1 MNDDRVRAAL
11 TEFEQLADLDAGER
25 TAALERLAA
34 RDGDLARLVRA
45 LMDRDGTPSP
55 WLLQAG
61 QSHEALLRGLDDDGH
76 RAGEHLGPF
85 VLLRRLGRGGM
96 GEVWEAQRADGEFAQ
111 RVALKILHGLAL
123 SPSGRQRFLRERQ
136 ALARLEHPGI
146 ARLIDGGIEPSGVA
160 WLALEFVDGE
170 AIVAHV
176 RRARF
181 SRVERVMLL
190 ESVCGT
196 VASAHRQFVL
206 HRDIKPANVLV
217 DREGRA
223 RLLDFGIARLLDDD
237 GDDSVAGPSPRT
249 PRYAAPELLRGEAT
263 GIAAD
268 VYQLGLLLGEVLADA
283 NAPANRR
290 GAIDA
295 DLTAI
300 LAKATADDPRERHAS
315 AADLAGDLARWRGR
329 LPVSAR
335 PAHWAYR
342 GERFIAR
349 HRVASALG
357 ALAVV
362 AILGGL
368 AATWRYA
375 EREKAARAAAEVA
388 ATQAIAEAATARG
401 VSDVLAA
408 LFTAADPYVSNRRD
422 LSARDVLLDAA
433 TQLQGRADLAPA
445 VWRRL
450 VNRIAGALDR
460 IGELAAARPLIE
472 RAAAQVGEPVEQSLS
487 LSYLAELERAE
498 GHFEPSRARSRE
510 ALALAREAGDVGRN
524 AQVTALTV
532 QASTEAWDHRYEAA
546 VALLRE
552 VLPVAA
558 SLGATE
564 AAQRIQAEADLGHF
578 LIYLEQFDE
587 AERHLDAASA
597 AAALEPQRWR
607 ALGHHISL
615 SRIYLLTR
623 QQRYADALV
632 EAERRLPESD
642 ELHGAASSNGVQLR
656 QLRARAL
663 VGLKRQAEAVAA
675 YRAIDALLEQQNA
688 PLPRRLEN
696 GWFIALTELDAARYA
711 QALDSSEHL
720 IALSAHAPDAAQSQA
735 DFVFTAAE
743 AELGL
748 GRVDAARR
756 RLVAWPLAERKERA
770 ARLPL
775 PLLQAAL
782 ADGS

>member
-11 TEFEQLADLDAGER
+11 AEFEHLADLDADARE
-25 TAALERLAA
+25 AALGKLAS
-34 RDGDLARLVRA
+34 RDADLAQRVRA
-45 LMDRDGTPSP
+45 LLDQDDEPSP
-55 WLLQAG
+55 WLQAG
-61 QSHEALLRGLDDDGH
+61 HSRDALLRAIDDDSH
-76 RAGEHLGPF
+76 RPGERLGPF

-123 SPSGRQRFLRERQ
+123 SPVARKRFLRERQ
-136 ALARLEHPGI
+136 VLARLENPGI
-146 ARLIDGGIEPSGVA
+146 ARLIDGGIESSGVA

-170 AIVAHV
+170 SIVAHV
-176 RRARF
+176 RRAHL
-181 SRVERVMLL
+181 SRVQRVVLI
-190 ESVCGT
+190 ESVCDA

-206 HRDIKPANVLV
+206 HRDIKPVNVLV

-223 RLLDFGIARLLDDD
+223 RLLDFGIARLLDA
-237 GDDSVAGPSPRT
+237 GDDEVTESSPRT
-249 PRYAAPELLRGEAT
+249 PRYAAPELVRGEAT
-263 GIAAD
+263 DIAAD
-268 VYQLGLLLGEVLADA
+268 VYQLGLLLDEVLVDTA
-283 NAPANRR
+283 APSTRR
-290 GAIDA
+290 EPVDA
-295 DLTAI
+295 DLSAI
-300 LAKATADDPRERHAS
+300 LAKAMADDPRERHAG
-315 AADLAGDLARWRGR
+315 AADLAADLARWRGR
-329 LPVSAR
+329 FPVSAR

-342 GERFIAR
+342 GERFISR
-349 HRVASALG
+349 HRLASALG
-357 ALAVV
+357 VLAVV

-368 AATWRYA
+368 AVTWRYA
-375 EREKAARAAAEVA
+375 MRAHDARMAAEVA
-388 ATQAIAEAATARG
+388 ATQANAEAATARG
-401 VSDVLAA
+401 VSDVLTA
-408 LFTAADPYVSNRRD
+408 LFTAADPYASNRRD

-433 TQLQGRADLAPA
+433 KQLQSRNDLAPA

-472 RAAAQVGEPVEQSLS
+472 RAATQVGEPAEQSIS

-498 GHFEPSRARSRE
+498 GHFEPSRAHSRE
-510 ALALAREAGDVGRN
+510 ALALAREAGDDGRN
-524 AQVTALTV
+524 AQVMALTV
-532 QASTEAWDHRYEAA
+532 QASTEAWDHQYEAA

-552 VLPVAA
+552 ASPVAA
-558 SLGATE
+558 SLGEGE

-578 LIYLEQFDE
+578 LIYLERFDE
-587 AERHLDAASA
+587 AESHLAAASA
-597 AAALEPQRWR
+597 AAAREPQRWR
-607 ALGHHISL
+607 ALGHHIAL
-615 SRIYLLTR
+615 SQIYLLTR
-623 QQRYADALV
+623 QQHYADALA

-663 VGLKRQAEAVAA
+663 VGLKRQTEAVTA
-675 YRAIDALLEQQNA
+675 YRGIDTLLREQNA

-696 GWFIALTELDAARYA
+696 GWFIALTELDAARYS
-711 QALDSSEHL
+711 QALDAAEQL
-720 IALSAHAPDAAQSQA
+720 IALSASAPDAAQSHA

-748 GRVDAARR
+748 GRAEAARR
-756 RLVAWPLAERKERA
+756 RLAAWSLAQQKERA

-782 ADGS
+782 ADAS

>member
-1 MNDDRVRAAL
+1 MNDHLMREAL
-11 TEFEQLADLDAGER
+11 TEFERLVDLDADER
-25 TAALERLAA
+25 AAALDRLAS
-34 RDGDLARLVRA
+34 RDGDLARRVQA
-45 LMDRDGTPSP
+45 LLDQDGSPSP
-55 WLLQAG
+55 WLHEG
-61 QSHEALLRGLDDDGH
+61 QSHEALLRGIDDDNH
-76 RAGEHLGPF
+76 RAGEQLGPF
-85 VLLRRLGRGGM
+85 VLLRQLGRGGM

-111 RVALKILHGLAL
+111 RVALKILYGLAL
-123 SPSGRQRFLRERQ
+123 SPSARQRFLRERQ
-136 ALARLEHPGI
+136 VLARLEHPGI
-146 ARLIDGGIEPSGVA
+146 ARLIDGGIEPTGIA

-170 AIVAHV
+170 AIVANV
-176 RRARF
+176 RRL
-181 SRVERVMLL
+181 RVPRMQRVLLL
-190 ESVCGT
+190 ESVCDA
-196 VASAHRQFVL
+196 VAFAHRQFVL
-206 HRDIKPANVLV
+206 HQDIKPANVLV

-223 RLLDFGIARLLDDD
+223 RLLDFGIARLLDAD
-237 GDDSVAGPSPRT
+237 GDPASTGPSPRT
-249 PRYAAPELLRGEAT
+249 PRYAPPELVRGEVT

-268 VYQLGLLLGEVLADA
+268 VYQLGLLLGEVLDDAD
-283 NAPANRR
+283 APANRR
-290 GAIDA
+290 RAVDA
-295 DLTAI
+295 DLAAI

-315 AADLAGDLARWRGR
+315 AADLADDLVRWRGR
-329 LPVSAR
+329 FPVSAR

-342 GERFIAR
+342 SERFISR
-349 HRVASALG
+349 HRVASALA
-357 ALAVV
+357 ALAVA

-375 EREKAARAAAEVA
+375 VREKAARAAAEA
-388 ATQAIAEAATARG
+388 AAKQAIAEAATARG
-401 VSDVLAA
+401 VSDVLMA

-450 VNRIAGALDR
+450 ANRIAGALDR

-472 RAAAQVGEPVEQSLS
+472 RAAKQAGEPAEQSIS
-487 LSYLAELERAE
+487 LSYLAELERAD

-510 ALALAREAGDVGRN
+510 ALALAREAGDDGRS
-524 AQVTALTV
+524 AQMTALTV
-532 QASTEAWDHRYEAA
+532 QASTEAWDHQYEAA

-552 VLPVAA
+552 ALPVAV
-558 SLGATE
+558 SLGAAE
-564 AAQRIQAEADLGHF
+564 AAQGIQAEADLGHF

-587 AERHLDAASA
+587 AARHLDAASA
-597 AAALEPQRWR
+597 AAAREPQRWR
-607 ALGHHISL
+607 ALGHHIAL
-615 SRIYLLTR
+615 SQIYLLTR
-623 QQRYADALV
+623 QQRYAQALA

-711 QALDSSEHL
+711 QALDAAERL
-720 IALSAHAPDAAQSQA
+720 IALSATAPDAAQSQA

-756 RLVAWPLAERKERA
+756 RLAAWPLAEQKERA

>member
-11 TEFEQLADLDAGER
+11 SEFEHLADLDADER
-25 TAALERLAA
+25 KLALDRLAW
-34 RDGDLARLVRA
+34 RDAGLAQLVRA
-45 LMDRDGTPSP
+45 LFDQDGAPSA
-55 WLLQAG
+55 WLQDG
-61 QSHEALLRGLDDDGH
+61 QSHDALLRGIDDENH
-76 RAGEHLGPF
+76 REGERLGPF
-85 VLLRRLGRGGM
+85 VLLRQLGRGGM

-123 SPSGRQRFLRERQ
+123 SPSARQRFLRERQ
-136 ALARLEHPGI
+136 VLARLEHPGI

-170 AIVAHV
+170 VIVAHV
-176 RRARF
+176 RRGRLPRAQ
-181 SRVERVMLL
+181 RVMLI
-190 ESVCGT
+190 ESVCDA

-223 RLLDFGIARLLDDD
+223 RLLDFGIARVLDDA
-237 GDDSVAGPSPRT
+237 GDDAATDASPHT
-249 PRYAAPELLRGEAT
+249 PRYAAPELVRGEPT

-268 VYQLGLLLGEVLADA
+268 VYQLGLLLEEVLADGDA
-283 NAPANRR
+283 RTVLR
-290 GAIDA
+290 DTLDA
-295 DLTAI
+295 DLAAI
-300 LAKATADDPRERHAS
+300 LAKATADDPRARHAG
-315 AADLAGDLARWRGR
+315 AADLATDLARWRGR
-329 LPVSAR
+329 FPVSAR
-335 PAHWAYR
+335 PPHWAYR
-342 GERFIAR
+342 SERFVAR
-349 HRVASALG
+349 HRVASAF
-357 ALAVV
+357 AVLAAI

-368 AATWRYA
+368 AGTWRYA
-375 EREKAARAAAEVA
+375 LRAQAAREAAEAAAVHA
-388 ATQAIAEAATARG
+388 SGEAATARG
-401 VSDVLAA
+401 VSDVLTA
-408 LFTAADPYVSNRRD
+408 LFTAADPYVSNHRD
-422 LSARDVLLDAA
+422 MSARDVLLDAA
-433 TQLQGRADLAPA
+433 RQLQSRNDLEPT

-472 RAAAQVGEPVEQSLS
+472 RAAAQPGEPAERSIS
-487 LSYLAELERAE
+487 LSYLAELERAD
-498 GHFEPSRARSRE
+498 GRFGPSRARSRE
-510 ALALAREAGDVGRN
+510 ALALAHAAGDDGRN

-532 QASTEAWDHRYEAA
+532 QANTEAWDHQYEAA

-552 VLPVAA
+552 ALPVAA
-558 SLGATE
+558 SLGPAE

-587 AERHLDAASA
+587 AERHLQA
-597 AAALEPQRWR
+597 AAADAAREPQRWR
-607 ALGHHISL
+607 ALGHHIAL

-623 QQRYADALV
+623 QQRYGDALA

-642 ELHGAASSNGVQLR
+642 KLHGAASSNGVQLR

-663 VGLKRQAEAVAA
+663 VGLKRQGEAVAA
-675 YRAIDALLEQQNA
+675 YRDIDALLLQQDA

-696 GWFIALTELDAARYA
+696 GWFIALTELDAKRYA
-711 QALDSSEHL
+711 QALEAADHL
-720 IALSAHAPDAAQSQA
+720 IALSASAPDAAQSNA

-748 GRVDAARR
+748 GRADAARR
-756 RLVAWPLAERKERA
+756 RLAAWSRAEQKERA

-782 ADGS
+782 VDAS

>member
-11 TEFEQLADLDAGER
+11 TEFEHLTDLDADQR
-25 TAALERLAA
+25 KAALARLAA
-34 RDGDLARLVRA
+34 RDAGLAQLVQA
-45 LMDRDGTPSP
+45 LLDQDDAPSP
-55 WLLQAG
+55 WLQPG
-61 QSHEALLRGLDDDGH
+61 QSHDVLLRGIDDDSH

-123 SPSGRQRFLRERQ
+123 SPIARQRFLRERQ
-136 ALARLEHPGI
+136 VLARLEHPGI
-146 ARLIDGGIEPSGVA
+146 ARLIDGGIESSGIA

-176 RRARF
+176 RRARLT
-181 SRVERVMLL
+181 RVQRVVLL
-190 ESVCGT
+190 ESVCDAL
-196 VASAHRQFVL
+196 ASAHRQFVL

-223 RLLDFGIARLLDDD
+223 RLLDFGIARLLDNDEDD
-237 GDDSVAGPSPRT
+237 AANGPSPRT
-249 PRYAAPELLRGEAT
+249 PRYAAPELVRGEAT

-268 VYQLGLLLGEVLADA
+268 VYQLGLLLDEVLADA
-283 NAPANRR
+283 DVPANRR
-290 GAIDA
+290 DVIDA
-295 DLTAI
+295 DLAAI
-300 LAKATADDPRERHAS
+300 VAKATAGDPRKRHAS
-315 AADLAGDLARWRGR
+315 AADLAADLARWRGHF
-329 LPVSAR
+329 PVSAR

-342 GERFIAR
+342 SERFVAR

-357 ALAVV
+357 VLAVV
-362 AILGGL
+362 AILSGL
-368 AATWRYA
+368 AGTWRYA
-375 EREKAARAAAEVA
+375 MREQVARAAAEVA

-401 VSDVLAA
+401 VSDVLTA
-408 LFTAADPYVSNRRD
+408 LFTAADPYVSNHRD
-422 LSARDVLLDAA
+422 LGARDVLLDAA
-433 TQLQGRADLAPA
+433 TQLQRRTDLAPT

-472 RAAAQVGEPVEQSLS
+472 RAATQAGEPAERSLS
-487 LSYLAELERAE
+487 LSYLAELERAD

-510 ALALAREAGDVGRN
+510 ALALARAAGDEGRN

-532 QASTEAWDHRYEAA
+532 QASTEAWDHQYEAA
-546 VALLRE
+546 IALLRE
-552 VLPVAA
+552 ALPVAA
-558 SLGATE
+558 SLGAPE

-587 AERHLDAASA
+587 AGRHLEAASA
-597 AAALEPQRWR
+597 AAAREPQRWR
-607 ALGHHISL
+607 ALGHHIAL
-615 SRIYLLTR
+615 SQIYLLTR
-623 QQRYADALV
+623 QRRYADALA

-663 VGLKRQAEAVAA
+663 VGLKRQTEAVAA
-675 YRAIDALLEQQNA
+675 YRAIDALLQEQNA

-696 GWFIALTELDAARYA
+696 GWFIALTELDATRYA
-711 QALDSSEHL
+711 QALEAAEHL
-720 IALSAHAPDAAQSQA
+720 IALSANAPDAAQSQA

-748 GRVDAARR
+748 GRGDAARR
-756 RLVAWPLAERKERA
+756 RLAAWPLAEQKERA

-775 PLLQAAL
+775 PLLRAAL
-782 ADGS
+782 AAAS